1 MLDDNTLNANMHLIS
16 EVKMLKDDIDKASK
30 PDNPLANLGNMKSE
44 GYNLGETLEQK
55 FLFNQPGPFGMNW
68 GFIPEGIVS
77 MLVSPGGCGKTY
89 ALLQAAVSMA
99 TGRKWLGTFSPTK
112 ISKSLVVLAEEG
124 RIFAHNRMKYIVEC
138 LGLSKEH
145 VERIYNNIHLLPMS
159 GGLCRFTDSKGKP
172 TDNLKYF
179 KEYLENNPDIKL
191 VILDPASRFLGPNCE
206 IDNAAATDWVAA
218 INELTQ
224 IRSSPTIIVSHHAN
238 KSAIRPVNGSKDVI
252 FDQSITR
259 GASGLVDGVRLV
271 LGMQKKEQ
279 DQKTSIVFKIFKT
292 NVCDNGEPV
301 ELIAN
306 RKYGGVLELNQHI
319 KTDNIKNTD
328 DRYNPVDV
336 NAGYIGA

>member
-1 MLDDNTLNANMHLIS
+1 MLNDNVINANVHLIN
-16 EVKMLKDDIDKASK
+16 ELKDLQDDMDKAAK
-30 PDNPLANLGNMKSE
+30 PNNPLANLGNMKAE
-44 GYNLGETLEQK
+44 GYNLNTTLEQN

-89 ALLQAAVSMA
+89 ALMQAAVALA
-99 TGRKWLGTFSPTK
+99 TGQKWLGTFAPTARC
-112 ISKSLVVLAEEG
+112 KSLVVLAEEG
-124 RIFAHNRMKYIVEC
+124 RVFAHNRMKHIVDC
-138 LGLSKEH
+138 MRLSGEH
-145 VERIYNNIHLLPMS
+145 LDRVYNNIHLLPMS
-159 GGLCRFTDSKGKP
+159 GGLCRFTDAKGKP
-172 TDNLKYF
+172 TENLKYF
-179 KEYLENNPDIKL
+179 KEYLENHPDIRF

-224 IRSSPTIIVSHHAN
+224 IKSSPTIIVSHHAN
-238 KSAIRPVNGSKDVI
+238 KSAIRPVNGSKDVV

-279 DQKTSIVFKIFKT
+279 EQKTSIIFKIFKT

-306 RKYGGVLELNQHI
+306 RKYGGVLELNQPAS
-319 KTDNIKNTD
+319 TDNMKCAD
-328 DRYNPVDV
+328 DRYSPRVVGTNDL
-336 NAGYIGA
+336 GA

>member
-1 MLDDNTLNANMHLIS
+1 M
-16 EVKMLKDDIDKASK
+16 KA
-30 PDNPLANLGNMKSE
+30 E
-44 GYNLGETLEQK
+44 GYNLGTTLEQN

-89 ALLQAAVSMA
+89 ALMQAAVAIA
-99 TGRKWLGTFSPTK
+99 TGQKWLGTFSPTARC
-112 ISKSLVVLAEEG
+112 KSLVVLAEEN
-124 RIFAHNRMKYIVEC
+124 RVFAHNRMKHIVDC
-138 LGLSKEH
+138 MRLSGEH
-145 VERIYNNIHLLPMS
+145 LERVYNNIHLLPMS
-159 GGLCRFTDSKGKP
+159 GGLCRFTDAKGKP

-179 KEYLENNPDIKL
+179 KEYLENHPDIKL

-218 INELTQ
+218 INELSQ
-224 IRSSPTIIVSHHAN
+224 IKSSPTIIVSHHAN

-279 DQKTSIVFKIFKT
+279 DQKTSIIFKIFKT

-306 RKYGGVLELNQHI
+306 RKYGGVLELNQP
-319 KTDNIKNTD
+319 TSPDNMKCAD
-328 DRYNPVDV
+328 DRYSPRLVGTNDL
-336 NAGYIGA
+336 GA